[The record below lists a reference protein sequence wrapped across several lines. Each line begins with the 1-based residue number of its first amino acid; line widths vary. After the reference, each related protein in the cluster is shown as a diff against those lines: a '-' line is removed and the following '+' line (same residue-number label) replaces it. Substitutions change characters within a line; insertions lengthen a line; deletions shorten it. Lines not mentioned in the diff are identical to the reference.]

1 MKPRLSE
8 ACPPMM
14 LGKGSTLGTSETF
27 PEGRGGAEEGPEDDS
42 GILSQTQAS
51 LKPSGSLRQ
60 QLYEATIILLYLF
73 PCLAFPGSRG

>member
-1 MKPRLSE
+1 
-8 ACPPMM
+8 M
-14 LGKGSTLGTSETF
+14 LGKGTTLGTSETF

-42 GILSQTQAS
+42 GILSQAS

-60 QLYEATIILLYLF
+60 QLYEATIVLLYLF